1 MSASEGDLLERA
13 ENLGQ
18 RLQRAYRTA
27 LEEVQAPVQSNK
39 DLAGRLGITP
49 VLASRLRKLVAV
61 EDPVQ
66 ALLVSPGEGPLQ
78 AVAAALERLGATP
91 EACSRMGAVL
101 AAVRGFIASEAGDRR
116 ALEALLADHVE
127 GGRSAF
133 LAPRRQAVF
142 RSLAEAR
149 GLHADLVI
157 HTALLTPLEEGG
169 VEFSTLL
176 GIHGLERSR
185 AHAEHSWQLHRR
197 DEDAPQIEGD
207 AIHHGHASGAAGS
220 SEGLE
225 RFCFHPPAPLR
236 LEELG
241 DGQQQC
247 ALGPTGFGPGS
258 RVDVLSLERDL
269 ARVARAEPD
278 AGRLRGVGFTPQIPA
293 RRVVV
298 EIVTPRHLFGGRAP
312 ALLEG
317 STSDLGPLDI
327 NSTAGRERLSTPAEP
342 IEALG
347 SGLDGLALEG
357 LHLRWELLEEVC
369 ARLEQDPNDLHGW
382 RVEVPFAYPWYQ
394 YFFCW
399 EGRA

>member
-1 MSASEGDLLERA
+1 MDLLPRA

-27 LEEVQAPVQSNK
+27 LDEVQAPVQSNK
-39 DLAGRLGITP
+39 GLARKLGITP
-49 VLASRLRKLVAV
+49 VLASRLRKMIAV

-78 AVAAALERLGATP
+78 AVAAALEGLGATP
-91 EACSRMGAVL
+91 EACSRMEAVL
-101 AAVRGFIASEAGDRR
+101 VAVRGFVASEAGDRR
-116 ALEALLADHVE
+116 ALEALLADHME

-149 GLHADLVI
+149 GVHADLVI
-157 HTALLTPLEEGG
+157 HTAFLTPLDEGG

-185 AHAEHSWQLHRR
+185 ALAEHSWQLQRR
-197 DEDAPQIEGD
+197 GEQAPEVQGNT
-207 AIHHGHASGAAGS
+207 IHHGHASGAAGS
-220 SEGLE
+220 LEGLE
-225 RFCFHPPAPLR
+225 RFCFHPPAPLL

-241 DGQQQC
+241 EGQQQC
-247 ALGPTGFGPGS
+247 SLGPTGFGPAS

-269 ARVARAEPD
+269 ARAASPEPE
-278 AGRLRGVGFTPQIPA
+278 AGRMRAIGFTAQIPA

-298 EIVTPRHLFGGRAP
+298 EVVTPRDFLEGRAP

-327 NSTAGRERLSTPAEP
+327 NSTEGRERLSTPAEP

-357 LHLRWELLEEVC
+357 LHLRRELLEEVF
-369 ARLEQDPNDLHGW
+369 ARLDQDPNEFHGW

-394 YFFCW
+394 YFFGW